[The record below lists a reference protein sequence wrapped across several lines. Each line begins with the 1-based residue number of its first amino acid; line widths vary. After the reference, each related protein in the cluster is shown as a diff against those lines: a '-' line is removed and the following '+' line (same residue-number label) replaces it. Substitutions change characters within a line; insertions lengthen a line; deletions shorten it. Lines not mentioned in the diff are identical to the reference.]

1 VAAAAA
7 ANVKRRVTS
16 AAAAIGLLSTVVQM
30 ARFSRIQ
37 KKEKRSNPKRVA
49 RLALVSPS
57 LARRRNF
64 KKARPLYKTSFFF
77 ILK

>member
-1 VAAAAA
+1 MAAAAA

-30 ARFSRIQ
+30 ARFTRIQ

-49 RLALVSPS
+49 RLQLFSPS
-57 LARRRNF
+57 LAGRRNF
-64 KKARPLYKTSFFF
+64 KKLAPSKEQVSFSY
-77 ILK
+77 